1 MGKSVKGLNVASMLL
16 RSLSS
21 TLRSYLRKGTS
32 GLTAFCP
39 LQTSK
44 GKSCLLISVCD
55 YSSYSEVKQRT
66 YWQYLKRKI
75 IAPPA
80 PPYFHVCQVG
90 DPVLR
95 GIAKPV
101 NPSEITSPDMQKLVK
116 TLIKVMRK
124 VDCVGL
130 SAPQV
135 GVPLQVLVLEFT
147 EQKYNESSLH
157 LREIRQLA
165 HFPLKV
171 FVNPSLRVLDSR
183 SFSFPEGCASLSGFS
198 ACVPRYQ
205 AVEISGLN
213 EKGEPVS
220 WQASGWPARIIQH
233 EVDHL
238 NGVLYIDKMDS
249 RTFVNSCWMESNE

>member
-1 MGKSVKGLNVASMLL
+1 MLL

-21 TLRSYLRKGTS
+21 TLRSSLRKGAH
-32 GLTAFCP
+32 GLSAFCP
-39 LQTSK
+39 LQASR
-44 GKSCLLISVCD
+44 GWGYLLISVCD

-75 IAPPA
+75 IAQPS
-80 PPYFHVCQVG
+80 PPYSNVCQVG

-95 GIAKPV
+95 GIARHV
-101 NPSEITSPDMQKLVK
+101 NPGEINSPDIQKLIK
-116 TLIKVMRK
+116 TLVRVMRK
-124 VDCVGL
+124 MDCVGL

-135 GVPLQVLVLEFT
+135 GVPLQVLVLEFS
-147 EQKYNESSLH
+147 EQRYSESSLN
-157 LREIRQLA
+157 LREIHQLA

-183 SFSFPEGCASLSGFS
+183 SISFPEGCASLSGFS

-213 EKGEPVS
+213 QKGEPVS

-233 EVDHL
+233 EIDHL

-249 RTFVNSCWMESNE
+249 RTFVNSCWMEHNE